1 MLVGF
6 GKQICYTGFG
16 LILNPRHFFII
27 GISILQLHNFNYRT
41 FMLKLSGCVTSIIYI
56 HAQLFLHFWS
66 FQNKTIEKPEVHDV
80 ARGAAS
86 SSPYDHGNKKE
97 ACLQAFCYW
106 RRA

>member
-6 GKQICYTGFG
+6 A
-16 LILNPRHFFII
+16 
-27 GISILQLHNFNYRT
+27 ILQPHNFNYRT
-41 FMLKLSGCVTSIIYI
+41 FMLKVSGCVTSIIYT

-86 SSPYDHGNKKE
+86 RSTRGSGHMW
-97 ACLQAFCYW
+97 C
-106 RRA
+106 